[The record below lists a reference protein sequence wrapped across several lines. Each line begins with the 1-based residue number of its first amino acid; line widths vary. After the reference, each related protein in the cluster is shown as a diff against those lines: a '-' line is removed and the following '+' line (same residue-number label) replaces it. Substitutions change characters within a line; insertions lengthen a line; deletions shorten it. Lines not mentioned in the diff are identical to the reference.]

1 MTADSNNTTDD
12 LRPGSLLQGRYR
24 IGEVLGRGGLATV
37 YRADDESLGRTV
49 ALKVISGSAGELSDS
64 RRHDDEVRLIASF
77 HHPGLVTLFD
87 VTTLDDSATTVLVM
101 QFVDGVTLASRISMG
116 ALPSHEV
123 AAIGADVASAL
134 ALVHGGKVM
143 HRDVKPANILLPRD
157 ATVSNGQTAVLAD
170 FGIARLVDDAGIT
183 GTGLIVGTA
192 SYLSPEQAHGTALTP
207 ATDIYSLGLVLL
219 EALTGEKAFP
229 GSAVES
235 VAARLSVDP
244 LVPDSIDPEVA
255 TLLRSMVDRDPKARP
270 KASVVDSR
278 LRDFVSA
285 GDAKTKVLPAAGTTA
300 TVVLGASSENAT
312 TVAFNAPSA
321 PMAKPQKLQ
330 KPQKPSKQP
339 RAPFPV
345 RRALIVV
352 AIVLA
357 AALTIFAIASAA
369 SFLANLAGPATTP
382 IASGAPS
389 PTETATG
396 EPAVGAPT
404 YPAVEGQLGDDLRT
418 LQESVAALE
427 SADNQQQLQ
436 NRVLTI
442 TQLSADGDYQGARD
456 AVDSMKSALKGAQ
469 LTDTER
475 KQISAALGTVQ
486 SDLDG
491 LLKPGKGSKPG
502 KGKKD

>member
-24 IGEVLGRGGLATV
+24 IREVVGRGGLATV

-49 ALKVISGSAGELSDS
+49 ALKVISASASALTDS

-101 QFVDGVTLASRISMG
+101 QFIDGVTLASRISTG
-116 ALPSHEV
+116 PVSSDEV
-123 AAIGADVASAL
+123 AAIGADIASAL

-143 HRDVKPANILLPRD
+143 HRDVKPANILLPGD
-157 ATVSNGQTAVLAD
+157 ATASNGQTAVLAD

-192 SYLSPEQAHGTALTP
+192 SYLSPEQAQGSVLTP

-244 LVPDSIDPEVA
+244 LVPDSIDPDLV

-270 KASVVDSR
+270 KASIVDSR

-285 GDAKTKVLPAAGTTA
+285 GDAKTKVLPAAGTAA
-300 TVVLGASSENAT
+300 TMVRGASTENAT
-312 TVAFNAPSA
+312 TVAFNAPSG
-321 PMAKPQKLQ
+321 PMAKPQKVQ
-330 KPQKPSKQP
+330 KLQKPSKLP
-339 RAPFPV
+339 RAPFPP
-345 RRALIVV
+345 RRALIVL

-369 SFLANLAGPATTP
+369 SFLANLAGPTTTP
-382 IASGAPS
+382 IASGVPS
-389 PTETATG
+389 PTETATE
-396 EPAVGAPT
+396 EPVVAAPT
-404 YPAVEGQLGDDLRT
+404 YPAVDGQLGDDLRT

-427 SADNQQQLQ
+427 SADSQQQLQ

-442 TQLSADGDYQGARD
+442 TQLSADGDYEGARD
-456 AVDSMKSALKGAQ
+456 AVDLMKSALQETQ
-469 LTDTER
+469 LTDSER

-486 SDLDG
+486 SNLDG
-491 LLKPGKGSKPG
+491 LLKPGKDSKPG